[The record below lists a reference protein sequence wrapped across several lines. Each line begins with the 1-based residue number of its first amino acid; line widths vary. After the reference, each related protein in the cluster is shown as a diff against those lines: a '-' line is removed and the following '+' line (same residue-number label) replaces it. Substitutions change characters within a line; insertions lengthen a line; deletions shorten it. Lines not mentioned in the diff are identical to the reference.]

1 MSRLRHAPGPCHT
14 PWLGHILWLA
24 AALVAL
30 CLAPASAAEDAQSGV
45 RITGAR
51 VYLRDVMASCPESAC
66 AADLG
71 PAPPAGSSRW
81 VAADA
86 MRGALSAAG
95 EQPAH
100 YPDLAAKRVI
110 SASRV
115 WSPAELGELLR
126 PSIERKLPPGVRL
139 VELQPKSGATLP
151 LLASAG
157 ECLLP
162 GLPKR
167 PGPVTTTA
175 TVEILHEGSVVRR
188 VPVQLRLELS
198 ERAAR
203 PLIARG
209 GVITLVVERGTAT
222 VSARGVALS
231 DAELGQLAPFRVQ
244 PTGRVV
250 QARVQS
256 ATQAQVM
263 DQP

>member
-1 MSRLRHAPGPCHT
+1 MNFPRLGVV
-14 PWLGHILWLA
+14 
-24 AALVAL
+24 LVAL
-30 CLAPASAAEDAQSGV
+30 SLASASSAEDAASNEGNSGV

-51 VYLRDVMASCPESAC
+51 VYLRDVMAGCPESAC

-81 VAADA
+81 VPADA

-95 EQPAH
+95 EKPAQ

-139 VELQPKSGATLP
+139 VELQPKAGATLP

-157 ECLLP
+157 ECTLP
-162 GLPKR
+162 ALPKR
-167 PGPVTTTA
+167 AGSVTTTA
-175 TVEILHEGSVVRR
+175 TVEILHEGSAVRR

-209 GVITLVVERGTAT
+209 AVVTLVIERGLAS
-222 VSARGVALS
+222 VSARGTALS

-256 ATQAQVM
+256 AELARVM

>member
-1 MSRLRHAPGPCHT
+1 MSRIR
-14 PWLGHILWLA
+14 LA
-24 AALVAL
+24 ASLRIGLGTVLVAL
-30 CLAPASAAEDAQSGV
+30 CLAPAGSAKEASEV
-45 RITGAR
+45 RITGSR
-51 VYLRDVMASCPESAC
+51 VYLRDVMASCPERAC

-86 MRGALSAAG
+86 IKNALSAAG

-100 YPDLAAKRVI
+100 YPDLAPKRVI

-126 PSIERKLPPGVRL
+126 PNIERKLSPGVRL
-139 VELQPKSGATLP
+139 IELQPKTGATLP

-157 ECLLP
+157 ECSLP
-162 GLPKR
+162 ALPKR
-167 PGPVTTTA
+167 AGPVTTTV
-175 TVEILHEGSVVRR
+175 TVEILHEGSVVKRM
-188 VPVQLRLELS
+188 PVQVRLELS
-198 ERAAR
+198 EKAAR

-209 GVITLVVERGTAT
+209 SVVTLVVERGAAT

-231 DAELGQLAPFRVQ
+231 DAELGQLVPFRVQ

-250 QARVQS
+250 QAR
-256 ATQAQVM
+256 
-263 DQP
+263 

>member
-1 MSRLRHAPGPCHT
+1 MSRLCLGPLQRHAPR
-14 PWLGHILWLA
+14 LA
-24 AALVAL
+24 AVLVAL
-30 CLAPASAAEDAQSGV
+30 CVASASSAEDAPSGV

-51 VYLRDVMASCPESAC
+51 VYLRDVMAGCPQSAC

-81 VAADA
+81 VAADV

-95 EQPAH
+95 EQPAQ

-126 PSIERKLPPGVRL
+126 PSIERRLPPGVRL
-139 VELQPKSGATLP
+139 VELQPKAGATLP

-157 ECLLP
+157 ECTLP
-162 GLPKR
+162 VLPKR
-167 PGPVTTTA
+167 AGPLTTTV
-175 TVEILHEGSVVRR
+175 TVEILHEGSAVRR
-188 VPVQLRLELS
+188 VPVQLRLDLS

-209 GVITLVVERGTAT
+209 GVVTLVIERGLAS
-222 VSARGVALS
+222 VSARGIALS
-231 DAELGQLAPFRVQ
+231 DAELGQLAAFRVQ

-256 ATQAQVM
+256 AELARVM

>member
-1 MSRLRHAPGPCHT
+1 MVMRVPG
-14 PWLGHILWLA
+14 LGAVLF
-24 AALVAL
+24 ALSL
-30 CLAPASAAEDAQSGV
+30 ASASSAEDVASSGV

-51 VYLRDVMASCPESAC
+51 VYLRDVMTGCPESAC

-81 VAADA
+81 VPAEA

-95 EQPAH
+95 EHPAH

-139 VELQPKSGATLP
+139 VELQAKTGATLP

-157 ECLLP
+157 ECTLP
-162 GLPKR
+162 GLPR
-167 PGPVTTTA
+167 RAGPVTTTA
-175 TVEILHEGSVVRR
+175 TVEILHEGSAVRR
-188 VPVQLRLELS
+188 VPVQLRLDLS

-209 GVITLVVERGTAT
+209 GVVTLVIERGLAS
-222 VSARGVALS
+222 VSARGIALS
-231 DAELGQLAPFRVQ
+231 DAELGQLVPFRVQ

-256 ATQAQVM
+256 AELARVM